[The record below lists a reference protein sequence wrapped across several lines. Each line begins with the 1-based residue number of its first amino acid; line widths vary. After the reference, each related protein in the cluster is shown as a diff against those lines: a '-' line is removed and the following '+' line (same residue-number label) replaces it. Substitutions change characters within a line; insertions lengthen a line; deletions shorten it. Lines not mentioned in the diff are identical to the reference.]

1 MGKQRTIGFTV
12 IEVMLFLAVTGLLAI
27 GILVGSGVAI
37 GQQRYR
43 DSVNS
48 LKSFIQQQY
57 NEVANVVNSRNKG
70 WTCDSTGAIAEVPSG
85 QPRGTSE
92 CVFLGRFITV
102 NASGT
107 ELRSANVTAY
117 RTPGAPE
124 GASDITEIAN
134 YRLSISPIDQEV
146 EQVAWGAQI
155 VKQDTN
161 NPMPVSI
168 LIVRSPLSGSLVT
181 FTAEGVASNLN
192 SLVDIANTNQPRSL
206 CMNADIGTFVGRRM
220 EVRIDAN
227 ATNQSGVRV
236 PPESESVCD

>member
-124 GASDITEIAN
+124 GVSDIAEIAN

-155 VKQDTN
+155 VKQDTP

-192 SLVDIANTNQPRSL
+192 SLVDIANTNQPRNL

-227 ATNQSGVRV
+227 ASSQSGVRV